1 VKRRTVSRR
10 TLVKAAGLGALAA
23 GAGAFA
29 REQGQALART
39 AAVASS
45 SASAAADKGGAR
57 RVGLPETMK
66 GLGDPV
72 GASPY
77 GRPSRHEAD
86 VVRRVIDWM
95 NPTRE
100 STVSFTPLHALEG
113 IITPNGLHF
122 ERHHAGAPD
131 IAPEDHRLL
140 VHGLVERPM
149 VFSLEDLRRF
159 PRQSRFHFLEC
170 AGNGA
175 LEWRAPQNNA
185 LQFTHGMIACC
196 QWTGVRLMDVLEECG
211 LKKDAAWLLCESV
224 DGAGYARSLP
234 LEKAREALLV
244 FAQNGEA
251 LRPEQGYPL
260 RLLCP
265 GLEGAA
271 SVKWL
276 GRIEVGDAPW
286 MTREETARYSDLLP
300 DGRARLFTLEMEV
313 KSVIT
318 HPCPENPLRRKGP
331 QQLSGLAWSGRG
343 RIVAVDVSFDGG
355 MNWQPAHLEEPV
367 LPRCLTRF
375 RLPFEWHGEERLLQS
390 RAVDETGAVQPTHA
404 QNVADKGETGIYHNN
419 SITTWQVMKDGTVRH
434 VRLG

>member
-1 VKRRTVSRR
+1 MKRDTVSRR

-29 REQGQALART
+29 REPLSAAPAGQAVARKE
-39 AAVASS
+39 AA
-45 SASAAADKGGAR
+45 
-57 RVGLPETMK
+57 GLPESMK
-66 GLGDPV
+66 GLGRPV
-72 GASPY
+72 GAFPY
-77 GRPSRHEAD
+77 GRPSPHEAA

-131 IAPEDHRLL
+131 IRPEDHRLL
-140 VHGLVERPM
+140 VHGLVRRPM
-149 VFSLEDLRRF
+149 AFTMDDLRRF
-159 PRQSRFHFLEC
+159 PLHSRFHFLEC

-185 LQFTHGMIACC
+185 LQFTHGMISCC
-196 QWTGVRLMDVLEECG
+196 QWTGVRLMDVLAHCG
-211 LKKDAAWLLCESV
+211 LKEEAAWLLCESV

-260 RLLCP
+260 RLFCP

-276 GRIEVGDAPW
+276 GRIEVGERPW

-318 HPCPENPLRRKGP
+318 HPCPENPLRQKGR

-343 RIVAVDVSFDGG
+343 RVVAVDVSFDGG
-355 MNWQPAHLEEPV
+355 MNWQPAQLEEPV

-375 RLPFEWHGEERLLQS
+375 RLPFEWRGEELLLQS

-404 QNVADKGETGIYHNN
+404 QNVTDKGETGIYHNN
-419 SITTWQVMKDGTVRH
+419 SITTWQVRKDGSVRH

>member
-1 VKRRTVSRR
+1 MKDKPVNRR
-10 TLVKAAGLGALAA
+10 TLMKAAGLGAFAA

-29 REQGQALART
+29 SITATRKGQAA
-39 AAVASS
+39 
-45 SASAAADKGGAR
+45 AAADTALVRLSEKRRQGGR
-57 RVGLPETMK
+57 
-66 GLGDPV
+66 PV
-72 GASPY
+72 LAEAY
-77 GRPSRHEAD
+77 GRPSPHEAD
-86 VVRRVIDWM
+86 VVRRVIPWM

-100 STVSFTPLHALEG
+100 SNVSFTPLHALEG

-131 IAPEDHRLL
+131 IAPQEHRLL
-140 VHGLVERPM
+140 VHGLVERPR
-149 VFSLEDLRRF
+149 VFTLEDLRLL
-159 PRQSRFHFLEC
+159 PVHSRFHFLEC

-175 LEWRAPQNNA
+175 LEWRGPQNNA
-185 LQFTHGMIACC
+185 VQFTHGMLSCC
-196 QWTGVRLMDVLEECG
+196 QWTGVLLKDVLKLCG
-211 LKKDAAWLLCESV
+211 LKRKAAWLLCEAA

-234 LEKAREALLV
+234 LEQALNDAMLV

-271 SVKWL
+271 SVKWIA
-276 GRIEVGDAPW
+276 RIEVGDAPW
-286 MTREETARYSDLLP
+286 MTREETARYADLRP
-300 DGRARLFTLEMEV
+300 DGKARLFTLEMEV

-318 HPCPENPLRRKGP
+318 HPCPENPLRRKGL

-355 MNWQPAHLEEPV
+355 VNWQPARLEEPV

-375 RLPFEWHGEERLLQS
+375 RLPFDWQGEELLLQS
-390 RAVDETGAVQPTHA
+390 RAVDETGAVQPTYA
-404 QNVADKGETGIYHNN
+404 QALSDKGETGIYHNN
-419 SITTWQVMKDGTVRH
+419 AITTWHVASDGKVTH
-434 VRLG
+434 VRLD